1 MTPPSDPSPREDRGA
16 GQRPAIEPTVLHQ
29 ATAAQPW
36 PRCLIRAYTTALAA
50 GAALI
55 PHLSHTA
62 RLRFADHEHLAVA
75 GAVPVIPAPPAL
87 PPPAPRHRGD
97 EGFSAP
103 VEGGGAGHLDG
114 GAPGAAG
121 LADHERLLVAGA
133 GCVGT
138 APAAVGRRGAGH
150 RVDFSEP
157 APVEGGGAGHL
168 DGGAPGAAG

>member
-62 RLRFADHEHLAVA
+62 RLRFADHEHLPVA
-75 GAVPVIPAPPAL
+75 GAVTGIPAPAAPACR
-87 PPPAPRHRGD
+87 AARHRAE
-97 EGFSAP
+97 EGFS
-103 VEGGGAGHLDG
+103 D
-114 GAPGAAG
+114 
-121 LADHERLLVAGA
+121 
-133 GCVGT
+133 
-138 APAAVGRRGAGH
+138 
-150 RVDFSEP
+150 
-157 APVEGGGAGHL
+157 
-168 DGGAPGAAG
+168 